1 MSDPGLTTPVQPV
14 RAAGSRGRGVV
25 AAGLVLVVVVGLLAW
40 HPWVGPP
47 GAPPIGVASVAPS
60 GGGGLLDRG
69 LPGGPLT
76 GTWTGRVAA
85 KWSIVA
91 FLRADPVSGEPLDLR
106 QEEVTLF
113 LGPVH
118 PPISRAPEYC
128 DTVGPTGE
136 RSAAELPTREVRFL
150 GIAFPTDQSVVVDG
164 VRRLGEAF
172 GAIPVELGRNPSVGA
187 GEAGSATPSS
197 RSDRGSAGPSGS
209 PAPDPVRMFGF
220 PGGGPWPDGLYRF
233 DVVTGDGGPAQLYA
247 CIRP

>member
-1 MSDPGLTTPVQPV
+1 M
-14 RAAGSRGRGVV
+14 
-25 AAGLVLVVVVGLLAW
+25 
-40 HPWVGPP
+40 
-47 GAPPIGVASVAPS
+47 
-60 GGGGLLDRG
+60 
-69 LPGGPLT
+69 
-76 GTWTGRVAA
+76 AA

-91 FLRADPVSGEPLDLR
+91 FLRADPVSPDPLDLR

-128 DTVGPTGE
+128 DTVGPTRE

-172 GAIPVELGRNPSVGA
+172 GAIPVELGRIPSVGA
-187 GEAGSATPSS
+187 GEAGSTTPSP
-197 RSDRGSAGPSGS
+197 RPDRGSAGPSGS
-209 PAPDPVRMFGF
+209 PAPAPVRLFGF